1 MAKFEITILGC
12 GSAVPTQKHLT
23 SAQLVNVDDRLFLID
38 CGEGTQTQVYKY
50 GLKLTN
56 LDAVFISHMHGD
68 HFFGLLP
75 LLSSLGLMFGRT
87 DDLQVYV
94 PQEMVEP
101 LEHDLIQYCHLPY
114 KVVLHAVDTTST
126 KVLFENRTMTVE
138 SVPLEH
144 RVPCMGF
151 VFREKTKP
159 NVLLPEK
166 CKQYGIPYKE
176 FGRIKDG
183 ADYVMPDGQVVPN
196 HVLTAPCEYVPRSY
210 AYCSDTAWCPAL
222 VSLVKGVNLLYHE
235 ATFTRHDAAQA
246 EAAAHSTAEQ
256 AASIAKEADVRQLA
270 IGHYS
275 VRYDNEDVL
284 LAEATEVFPNT
295 IACQE
300 GMVFKL

>member
-23 SAQLVNVDDRLFLID
+23 SAQLVNVDDRLFLVD

-87 DDLQVYV
+87 DNLQVYV

-101 LEHDLIQYCHLPY
+101 LEHDLIRYCHLPY

-151 VFREKTKP
+151 VFREKNKS
-159 NVLLPEK
+159 NVLLLEK

-183 ADYVMPDGQVVPN
+183 ADYVMPDGQIVSN
-196 HVLTAPCEYVPRSY
+196 AKLTKKSDYVPRSY
-210 AYCSDTAWCPAL
+210 AYISDTAYFPAL
-222 VSLVKGVNLLYHE
+222 VPQIKEVDLLYHE
-235 ATFTRHDAAQA
+235 ATFVERDVAQA
-246 EAAAHSTAEQ
+246 VATAHSTAQQ
-256 AASIAKEADVRQLA
+256 AASIAKEANVKQLA

-275 VRYDNEDVL
+275 IRYDNEDEL
-284 LAEATEVFPNT
+284 LAEAMETFPNT
-295 IACQE
+295 VASQE